1 MKQKLFEKIEQI
13 VLVLRIWVFDYIDRL
28 GTYMFLWVWV
38 WFSKHESK
46 FPQKSL
52 CSKLGWVCVFCWHPK
67 WWNICMKKILLFE
80 LNILTATSFHPHFL
94 LIMSCHMSATF
105 SITYLKCKT
114 QQSQKPQKSSIRNT
128 FSWKKQGN
136 CFFFW
141 EASAVT
147 KLHHFPTFA

>member
-46 FPQKSL
+46 FPKKSL
-52 CSKLGWVCVFCWHPK
+52 CSKLGGVCVFCWHPK

-80 LNILTATSFHPHFL
+80 LNILTATSFHPHISYWLWVVTCQQHSQSPTWNVKFN
-94 LIMSCHMSATF
+94 S
-105 SITYLKCKT
+105 LKNLKNFPLET
-114 QQSQKPQKSSIRNT
+114 L
-128 FSWKKQGN
+128 FWKKQGN